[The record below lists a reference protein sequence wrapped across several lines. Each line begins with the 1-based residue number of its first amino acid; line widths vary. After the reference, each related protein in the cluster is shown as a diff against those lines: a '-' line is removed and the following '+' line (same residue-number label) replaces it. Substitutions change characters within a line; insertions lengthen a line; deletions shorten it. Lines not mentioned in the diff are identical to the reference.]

1 MVYARPD
8 VPLRVRMHNC
18 HAPYQRSQFLV
29 YLRATFT
36 RMFFSFTEIYK
47 LFSRKNMAAAASDA
61 APSIHQGEALVVT
74 ADDSE
79 VIRTLS

>member
-1 MVYARPD
+1 
-8 VPLRVRMHNC
+8 
-18 HAPYQRSQFLV
+18 
-29 YLRATFT
+29 
-36 RMFFSFTEIYK
+36 MFFSFTEIYK

-79 VIRTLS
+79 VIRTLSLILGLTTVFYRFLLL